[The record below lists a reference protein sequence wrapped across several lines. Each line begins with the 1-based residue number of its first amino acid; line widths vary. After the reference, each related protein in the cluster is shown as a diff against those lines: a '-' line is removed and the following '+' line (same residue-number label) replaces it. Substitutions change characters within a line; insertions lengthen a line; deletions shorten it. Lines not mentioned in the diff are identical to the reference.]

1 MFSSLS
7 WSYLGNKLL
16 RASIILFVQSL
27 LKWMNDSSPKSRID
41 NLKAH
46 SHYCVFR
53 VRLRQTVALL
63 RRDRK
68 FLSLRWRS
76 PLRNP
81 QTAAASVNEPYKN
94 IFSIKFLFVGF
105 ECSDCW
111 KFWLK
116 IKKSQS
122 ENWKVLHRIV
132 SWVPVERGQSLM
144 QNFAARESVRP
155 NSVQNCFR
163 SKLNNFPCYKNIG
176 TIIFYILSIISM
188 SY

>member
-1 MFSSLS
+1 M
-7 WSYLGNKLL
+7 
-16 RASIILFVQSL
+16 
-27 LKWMNDSSPKSRID
+27 
-41 NLKAH
+41 
-46 SHYCVFR
+46 
-53 VRLRQTVALL
+53 RQTNVVLFSL
-63 RRDRK
+63 RLIHITAFSACVCGRRLHCSAEIEK